1 MDGGLLLEDGAAE
14 RSGEGQDDAA
24 EADLKRS
31 ADSRVP
37 EKFAQNRGMASN
49 LFLSTLAMAALLRD
63 ALPDTD
69 TGSMPPPVRV
79 RGKTQHCTLASKHH
93 QYPNPC

>member
-1 MDGGLLLEDGAAE
+1 MRPLEALVVVQILRAVGQGLHFGCDVALDAVDVDGGFLLEDGAAE

-37 EKFAQNRGMASN
+37 EK
-49 LFLSTLAMAALLRD
+49 LA
-63 ALPDTD
+63 
-69 TGSMPPPVRV
+69 
-79 RGKTQHCTLASKHH
+79 
-93 QYPNPC
+93 

>member
-37 EKFAQNRGMASN
+37 ENFAQNRGMASN
-49 LFLSTLAMAALLRD
+49 LFLSPLAWLLCFEMFYQIRTLALYN
-63 ALPDTD
+63 
-69 TGSMPPPVRV
+69 
-79 RGKTQHCTLASKHH
+79 H
-93 QYPNPC
+93 QCV

>member
-14 RSGEGQDDAA
+14 RSGESQDDAA

-37 EKFAQNRGMASN
+37 EK
-49 LFLSTLAMAALLRD
+49 LA
-63 ALPDTD
+63 
-69 TGSMPPPVRV
+69 
-79 RGKTQHCTLASKHH
+79 
-93 QYPNPC
+93 